1 MKGLLVSGVWNTLG
15 AVVENPE
22 KAYVSRFHR
31 PRCFFAFFSLGVGEK
46 RLKHSEFDALISPTG
61 VSPPKNQRKSETK
74 HTRRR
79 S

>member
-22 KAYVSRFHR
+22 KAYVSRF
-31 PRCFFAFFSLGVGEK
+31 LGEK